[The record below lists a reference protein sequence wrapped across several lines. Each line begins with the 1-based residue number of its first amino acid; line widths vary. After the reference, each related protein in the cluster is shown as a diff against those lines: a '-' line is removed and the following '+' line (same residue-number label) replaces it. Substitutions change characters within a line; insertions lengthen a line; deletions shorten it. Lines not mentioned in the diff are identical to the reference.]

1 MIAYIELFPREEPRA
16 ANRTARRARP
26 QESFASATVPAT
38 LQVVFAAA
46 DPLPTEDWHLPHSE
60 LIDYYV

>member
-1 MIAYIELFPREEPRA
+1 MIAYIELFPREEPQPV
-16 ANRTARRARP
+16 NRNARRTRP
-26 QESFASATVPAT
+26 QESLAKATVPAT

-46 DPLPTEDWHLPHSE
+46 DPLPTEDWHLPQSE